1 MRLPLLLA
9 LGSLALL
16 AYPAPADAQAAA
28 ETALTTAATSAA
40 AGNAASKIRVPSVSI
55 PSTGTPA
62 GATHH
67 YTRHT
72 AAPTTVHQAEAKST
86 HKTKDAAASHPPH
99 VTYRR
104 VQ

>member
-16 AYPAPADAQAAA
+16 AHPAAADAQAAA
-28 ETALTTAATSAA
+28 ETALTTAATSAT
-40 AGNAASKIRVPSVSI
+40 AGNAASKIRVPSVSM
-55 PSTGTPA
+55 PSKTTQA
-62 GATHH
+62 GAVHH

-72 AAPTTVHQAEAKST
+72 SAPTTVHQAAAKST
-86 HKTKDAAASHPPH
+86 GKTKDAAASHPPH

-104 VQ
+104 IQ